1 MLRFKKV
8 LSYLIYIPEFILVY
22 LIALEMNFLWLFGAN
37 PSIATLRD
45 PEYSVATEL
54 YTADSVFL
62 GKYFL
67 ENRTPVEYDHISPM
81 LIKALIATEDVRF
94 YEHNGIDIRSSLG
107 IFWHAANN
115 ETRGGSTIT
124 QQLAKNLFKTR
135 KKSSQGL
142 FGYIPLLRTVIFK
155 TKELITARKIELLYN
170 KQEILNMYLNTV
182 DFGNNTFGIAVASRT
197 YFNTTPDSLSVQQAA
212 MLVGM
217 LKAPSTYNP
226 IRRPEATLERRN
238 IVLSQMLK
246 YAIITKEN
254 YDSIKQKPLGLN
266 IRSLNADEEYGS
278 YIRVAVANY
287 LKDWCKETDYDI
299 YSDGLKIYT
308 TIDSRL
314 QAYAESA
321 VYDQM
326 KKLQKRFNQQWGKEN
341 PWIDEKGKEIPQ
353 FVETIVKRSNAY
365 KILKSRFSSNQDSID
380 MALNKPKKMKIF
392 TWNGEKDT
400 TFSTMDSVRYY
411 LKFLHAG
418 MMTFDPF
425 SGYIKT
431 WVGGIDYKYF
441 KYEHVKQSKRQS
453 GSTFKPFVYVTALDN
468 GFSPCDKIIDE
479 PISIKYTENG
489 EKKVWQPQ
497 NSDWEHTG
505 KEMTLRRAMAKSVN
519 SVTAQLTEKVGWNKV
534 AAYARKLGI
543 TSPIKAVPSIGLG
556 SSDVSVFEMVN
567 AYGTFLNH
575 GILTKPILVTRIV
588 DKNGKVIKEFKA
600 ESKRVLSEET
610 AFLMLY
616 MFKGGMEEPG
626 GTSQALWEYDLF
638 ANHNEIGGKTGTTS
652 NYSDGWYMGI
662 TKDLVTGVWVGA
674 SERSI
679 HFKSEGHYG
688 EGASTALPI
697 YGKFME
703 KVYKDK
709 LTNITQGKFPKPS
722 VTISKPY
729 NCTTPRDPKP
739 DSLAIDS
746 LAPIEPAPDE
756 GEIILEEEAK

>member
-8 LSYLIYIPEFILVY
+8 LSYLKYIPEFILVY
-22 LIALEMNFLWLFGAN
+22 LVALEMNFLWLFGVT

-45 PEYSVATEL
+45 PQFSIASEL
-54 YTADSVFL
+54 YTADSVMI
-62 GKYFL
+62 GKYFIK
-67 ENRTPVEYDHISPM
+67 NRTPVDYEHISPM

-94 YEHNGIDIRSSLG
+94 YEHNGIDLRSSLG
-107 IFWHAANN
+107 VFWHAANN

-135 KKSSQGL
+135 KRSSQGL
-142 FGYIPLLRTVIFK
+142 FGHVPLLRAVVFK
-155 TKELITARKIELLYN
+155 TKELITARKIELLYT
-170 KQEILNMYLNTV
+170 KKEILNMYLNTV
-182 DFGNNTFGIAVASRT
+182 DFGNNTYGIAVSSKA
-197 YFNTTPDSLSVQQAA
+197 YFHTTPDSLSIQQAA

-226 IRRPEATLERRN
+226 VRRPEAALERRN
-238 IVLSQMLK
+238 VVLSQMLK
-246 YAIITKEN
+246 YGILTQKN

-266 IRSLNADEEYGS
+266 IYSLNADEEYGS
-278 YIRVAVANY
+278 YIRGVVSNY
-287 LKDWCKETDYDI
+287 LKDWCKETDNDI

-314 QAYAESA
+314 QTYAELA
-321 VYDQM
+321 VFEQM
-326 KKLQKRFNQQWGKEN
+326 KKLQKRFDMQWGKAN
-341 PWIDEKGKEIPQ
+341 PWVDENGKEIPL
-353 FVETIVKRSNAY
+353 FAETIVKRSDMY
-365 KILKSRFSSNQDSID
+365 KVLKSKFKSNKDSIET
-380 MALNKPKKMKIF
+380 ALNKPKKMKVF
-392 TWNGEKDT
+392 TWKGERDT
-400 TFSTMDSVRYY
+400 LFSTMDSVRYY

-418 MMTFDPF
+418 MMSFDPF

-431 WVGGIDYKYF
+431 WVGGINYKHF
-441 KYEHVKQSKRQS
+441 KYEHVKQAKRQA

-468 GFSPCDKIIDE
+468 GYSPCDKIVDE
-479 PISIKYTENG
+479 PVSIHYTEKG
-489 EKKVWQPQ
+489 EEKVWRPH

-505 KEMTLRRAMAKSVN
+505 KEMTLRRAMSKSVN
-519 SVTAQLTEKVGWNKV
+519 SVTARLTEKVGWEKV
-534 AAYARKLGI
+534 AEYARKLGI
-543 TSPIKAVPSIGLG
+543 TTPLKAVPSIGLG

-567 AYGTFLNH
+567 AYGTFLNR
-575 GILTKPILVTRIV
+575 GIHTQPILVTRIV
-588 DKNGKVIKEFKA
+588 DKNGKVIKEFKP
-600 ESKRVLSEET
+600 ESKRVISEET

-638 ANHNEIGGKTGTTS
+638 KERNEIGGKTGTTS

-688 EGASTALPI
+688 EGSTTALPI
-697 YGKFME
+697 FGKFME

-709 LTNITQGKFPKPS
+709 LTGITLGRFPKAA
-722 VTISKPY
+722 VKISKPH
-729 NCTTPRDPKP
+729 NCTTKREPKP
-739 DSLAIDS
+739 DSLATDS
-746 LAPIEPAPDE
+746 LAPIELAPNE
-756 GEIILEEEAK
+756 GEIIIKEEY